1 MSYLLIPLMSILSR
15 MNGGKEPID
24 LPWGLDAFVLA
35 APYLLLYP
43 MIGWWVV
50 PAYFGAVVGI
60 RLGHGRGFRYDEG
73 FKPKSVPERVEV
85 LIPSNL
91 PVWAQKALI
100 MALTGLAVV
109 LVAAIVLAFHGYLW
123 QAAVLLLSGG
133 LKSAAY
139 ALPTTEMAE
148 YTRGF
153 FLGCGLVIV
162 LNIT

>member
-24 LPWGLDAFVLA
+24 LPWGLDAWVLA

-73 FKPKSVPERVEV
+73 FKPKSVPEKVEI
-85 LIPSNL
+85 LIPDNL

-100 MALTGLAVV
+100 MLLTGVAVV
-109 LVAAIVLAFHGYLW
+109 LVASVALAFHGYLW

-133 LKSAAY
+133 LKTAAY
-139 ALPTTEMAE
+139 LLPETEWAE
-148 YTRGF
+148 YARGA
-153 FLGCGLVIV
+153 FLGLGLALV
-162 LNIT
+162 L

>member
-1 MSYLLIPLMSILSR
+1 MTFLLIPLMSVLSR
-15 MNGGKEPID
+15 MNGGKWPID
-24 LPWGLDAFVLA
+24 LPYGLDAFVLA

-60 RLGHGRGFRYDEG
+60 RLGHGRGFRYNEG
-73 FKPKSVPERVEV
+73 FKPKSVPEKVEV

-109 LVAAIVLAFHGYLW
+109 LVAAIALAFHGYLW
-123 QAAVLLLSGG
+123 QAVVLALSGV

-139 ALPTTEMAE
+139 LLPKTEWAE
-148 YTRGF
+148 YARGA
-153 FLGCGLVIV
+153 FLGLGLAIV
-162 LNIT
+162 L